1 MDVPYSFPRGK
12 RGIYQYRRRVPE
24 DVQPVVGK
32 AWWKISL
39 KTPLPADARRL
50 AIAQAAEH
58 DALIARHRA
67 LPASRRALAD
77 FEAYQRANAR
87 DVAEVPSVPAHKLAD
102 RARLWDERQAAI
114 ERLALSMLSEA
125 EKRLGTLSEG
135 ERAMV
140 DASGGV
146 ASLSRQTTF
155 QASVNQHLRDIVA
168 TSEIDASAPP
178 AEQFIEREERER
190 EERELTDDAGR
201 IRKRTAV
208 LEKLALRASKDE
220 IEEPGNPRINTI
232 LQRWLAHQGQGPASA
247 QRHRVAWRV
256 FVEKFGNIPVREI
269 TRAQVLQYRDV
280 CEKIPDT
287 RRVASKQRGRPLS
300 EVQAKGLPVISSE
313 TVNRYLNS
321 IKAMLRW
328 CRSNVADFNENV
340 ASGIVAA
347 KGKRKKIRSFTPAE
361 LRKVLEDA
369 PLHFDDTRGSH
380 RDRKRDMLW
389 LIYVACYSGC
399 RLEEL
404 CQLARDNVRQVRDI
418 WVLDINDG
426 EGRKLK
432 NEFSRRLV
440 PIHPVLIERGF
451 VQFATDENG
460 IGARVFSSLRLVK
473 TVQGAT
479 YGNAASSA
487 FGRYLDKLGLTD
499 PTLNFHSFRHTFI
512 EAMRNAEVPYSI
524 ELALVG
530 HRDNHNPV
538 HGGYGGAAKVE
549 LLAKWIGNLDPLV

>member
-1 MDVPYSFPRGK
+1 MDVPYSSPRGK
-12 RGIYQYRRRVPE
+12 RGIYLYRRRVPE

-39 KTPLPADARRL
+39 KTPLPAEARRL
-50 AIAQAAEH
+50 ATAQAAEH
-58 DALIARHRA
+58 DALIERHRG
-67 LPASRRALAD
+67 LPPSRRALAD
-77 FEAYQRANAR
+77 FEGYQRANAR
-87 DVAEVPSVPAHKLAD
+87 DKAEAPSVPADKRAD
-102 RARLWDERQAAI
+102 RARVWDERQAAI

-140 DASGGV
+140 DAGGGV

-155 QASVNQHLRDIVA
+155 QASVNQHLRDILA

-178 AEQFIEREERER
+178 AEQFLQREEHEREA
-190 EERELTDDAGR
+190 RELADDAGR

-220 IEEPGNPRINTI
+220 IEDPSNPRINTT

-280 CEKIPDT
+280 CEKIPDM
-287 RRVASKQRGRPLS
+287 RRVATKQRGRPLQ
-300 EVQAKGLPVISSE
+300 VQAKGLPVISSE

-321 IKAMLRW
+321 IKAMLKW
-328 CRSNVADFNENV
+328 CRSNVADFGENV

-361 LRKVLEDA
+361 LRKVLDDA

-380 RDRKRDMLW
+380 RARKRDMLW
-389 LIYVACYSGC
+389 LIY
-399 RLEEL
+399 
-404 CQLARDNVRQVRDI
+404 
-418 WVLDINDG
+418 
-426 EGRKLK
+426 
-432 NEFSRRLV
+432 
-440 PIHPVLIERGF
+440 
-451 VQFATDENG
+451 
-460 IGARVFSSLRLVK
+460 
-473 TVQGAT
+473 
-479 YGNAASSA
+479 
-487 FGRYLDKLGLTD
+487 
-499 PTLNFHSFRHTFI
+499 
-512 EAMRNAEVPYSI
+512 
-524 ELALVG
+524 LAL
-530 HRDNHNPV
+530 
-538 HGGYGGAAKVE
+538 
-549 LLAKWIGNLDPLV
+549 L